1 MVGANNKIKP
11 FPGRRNL
18 SNPHLLTYRFG
29 EIEYHSMR
37 WKKSCGEGKKNPC
50 NTTNCEL
57 TGGGGGEREGPW
69 FFSRPSS
76 GAAAA
81 VRLAGRLSVGR
92 CEREREIVQKNAVR
106 SGTRSSS
113 SSGVGERGCE
123 QISHLGRP
131 AGRLASKYGRRGII
145 YSARE
150 TNTSAAYLRSLSLRK
165 YARAAA
171 EGGEGVTAKANDGI
185 VKLQVARHVKAHLK

>member
-1 MVGANNKIKP
+1 M
-11 FPGRRNL
+11 
-18 SNPHLLTYRFG
+18 
-29 EIEYHSMR
+29 
-37 WKKSCGEGKKNPC
+37 
-50 NTTNCEL
+50 
-57 TGGGGGEREGPW
+57 
-69 FFSRPSS
+69 
-76 GAAAA
+76 
-81 VRLAGRLSVGR
+81 
-92 CEREREIVQKNAVR
+92 
-106 SGTRSSS
+106 
-113 SSGVGERGCE
+113 GERGCE
-123 QISHLGRP
+123 QISHLGGP